1 MTETDPTDPID
12 DSEENALVDRLRSHV
27 SENRTGMFQDLVF
40 AVAWVTVVSLLFDH
54 VLVGAPRWAF
64 YLAMFGGV
72 PAYFGFFASLAIA
85 KRGR

>member
-54 VLVGAPRWAF
+54 VFVGAPKWAF
-64 YLAMFGGV
+64 YLAMIGGI
-72 PAYFGFFASLAIA
+72 PAYFGFFISLEAA
-85 KRGR
+85 RER